1 MNQYLELREYMMYL
15 IIKKNKSKIKC
26 KTNISLFIISKNE
39 MVVVYLHW
47 LTAMTMGVYT
57 ILSMMI

>member
-1 MNQYLELREYMMYL
+1 MMYL